1 MSDGRSKFGGVR
13 GRVSYANVMATVAV
27 FIALGGGAYAALNLP
42 AGSVTS
48 KEIARNAVRAK
59 QIAKRAVR
67 KKEVA
72 RNAIRSRKIKDGRV
86 KTFDLADAAITSPK
100 LADDSVVSSK
110 LAASSVT
117 TPKLA
122 DDSVVSSKLAASS
135 VTTPKL
141 ADESVTPP
149 KLGTV
154 DYARVEDAGTTSSG
168 ASTELSPPGP
178 ELDLTLGANVFAT
191 VLAQTTMTAAGG
203 ATTDDCRFGVAVS
216 GPGFDVQ
223 LPFEGGA
230 TFSGAT
236 PGPRTEYAFTLP
248 PLPGGQMSFRMV
260 YRRASGDDPCTF
272 SNCRLWVEVSEP

>member
-86 KTFDLADAAITSPK
+86 KTFDLADAAITS
-100 LADDSVVSSK
+100 
-110 LAASSVT
+110 
-117 TPKLA
+117 PKLA

-272 SNCRLWVEVSEP
+272 SNRRLWVEVSEP

>member
-1 MSDGRSKFGGVR
+1 
-13 GRVSYANVMATVAV
+13 MATVAV
-27 FIALGGGAYAALNLP
+27 FITLGGGAYAALQLP
-42 AGSVTS
+42 PGGVTS
-48 KEIARNAVRAK
+48 KDIARNAVRAK

-100 LADDSVVSSK
+100 LAD
-110 LAASSVT
+110 AAIT

-122 DDSVVSSKLAASS
+122 DDSVTSAKLGENS
-135 VTTPKL
+135 VTTPKI

-154 DYARVEDAGTTSSG
+154 DYARVEEAGATSSG
-168 ASTELSPPGP
+168 APTDLSPPGP
-178 ELDLTLGANVFAT
+178 DLELTLGPDVFAT
-191 VLAQTTMTAAGG
+191 VLAQTTMAAAGG
-203 ATTDDCRFGVAVS
+203 ATTDDCRFGVVVS
-216 GPGFDVQ
+216 GPGFEVQ

-248 PLPGGQMSFRMV
+248 PLPGGQLSFRMV

-272 SNCRLWVEVSEP
+272 SNRRLWVEVSEP